1 MTINFNNH
9 ELQRL
14 IYKLFVSKKWEP
26 LFITC
31 EMSITRRVASE
42 QIFGEARE
50 FGKVKLFPESFRGFY
65 PPRRATRRQG
75 ALIRISINRQRNGAR
90 IDHFVSVFWKRPG
103 GRNRLLAQTLAH
115 KNFKLVLVCQP
126 GRVISIDCE
135 DNVPFWKLS
144 PPNRSSSLENPPSQP
159 NSKPIEIPSKTSS
172 NIFRL
177 FDLYSVAFF
186 HSRIEEYVRIVF
198 NHTDVYFEYN

>member
-1 MTINFNNH
+1 MRTIVYYLWNEHYATSCIWTNFRRGS
-9 ELQRL
+9 RL
-14 IYKLFVSKKWEP
+14 EKSNYSQNPSED
-26 LFITC
+26 FIV
-31 EMSITRRVASE
+31 RA
-42 QIFGEARE
+42 
-50 FGKVKLFPESFRGFY
+50 
-65 PPRRATRRQG
+65 RRATRRQR

-144 PPNRSSSLENPPSQP
+144 PLNRSSSLENPPSQP
-159 NSKPIEIPSKTSS
+159 NSKSIEIPSKTSN
-172 NIFRL
+172 NIFRF
-177 FDLYSVAFF
+177 FDLYSIAFF